1 MIKKYMKIKFKSD
14 DNLPFNKTLEIPNM
28 TIVIRAIFMKI
39 KNKKQYIMIQL
50 TFLKELMLMKPAH
63 QKSVMFVTIGIS

>member
-1 MIKKYMKIKFKSD
+1 MKIKFKSD
-14 DNLPFNKTLEIPNM
+14 DNLPFNKTEIPIM

-39 KNKKQYIMIQL
+39 KNKKQYIMLQL
-50 TFLKELMLMKPAH
+50 TFLKEFMLIKQEH